1 MCVYLVFKII
11 CYYNVTYVSSKTV
24 AVAFKL
30 LGTKTMM
37 SVIDVNLTT
46 GIKEASSGIVK
57 SRIIV

>member
-11 CYYNVTYVSSKTV
+11 CYYHVTYVSSKTV

-57 SRIIV
+57 SQIIV